1 MPTIRRRQVQQPYP
15 PIQQPLA
22 VAIVRPI
29 RRYGM
34 RHPGLT
40 RAEDGGMPADL
51 KPGIHQHAH
60 RLALCRHVAHRQRGI
75 VGQHGTAAREDG
87 AGPGPPG
94 MAVGARRLP
103 RDPLAFAIRQG
114 DETIQ
119 RGGRLQAHPGSAP
132 LHPRD
137 EPLIQRPGLFLQ
149 KPTAN
154 IDAGGPQSPQPLP
167 VDQRVGVFH
176 GRHHARHAGLD
187 QAVGTGPS
195 PSVVGT
201 GFERDIGGCATRPLA
216 GLLQRQHFGMGLA
229 GPPVPAFAHHLAIP
243 HDDAAHARVG
253 HGGIDAL
260 PGQVDGPLH
269 GPAIVFGVH
278 VSFSS

>member
-22 VAIVRPI
+22 VTIVRPI
-29 RRYGM
+29 GRHGM
-34 RHPGLT
+34 RHPSLA
-40 RAEDGGMPADL
+40 RAKDGSMPADL
-51 KPGIHQHAH
+51 QPGIHQYTH
-60 RLALCRHVAHRQRGI
+60 RLAVRRHVAHRQRGV
-75 VGQHGTAAREDG
+75 VGQHGTAACEDG
-87 AGPGPPG
+87 AGPRPPG
-94 MAVGARRLP
+94 MAVGARCLP

-119 RGGRLQAHPGSAP
+119 RGGRLQTYPGPAP

-137 EPLIQRPGLFLQ
+137 EPLVERPGFFFQ
-149 KPTAN
+149 QPAAN
-154 IDAGGPQSPQPLP
+154 VNACCPQSPQPLP

-176 GRHHARHAGLD
+176 GRHHARHASLD
-187 QAVGTGPS
+187 QTVGTGPC
-195 PSVVGT
+195 PSMMGT
-201 GFERDIGGCATRPLA
+201 GLKRDIGGCAARPLA
-216 GLLQRQHFGMGLA
+216 RLLQRQHFGMGLA
-229 GPPVPAFAHHLAIP
+229 RPPVPAFAHHLAIT
-243 HDDAAHARVG
+243 HNDAAHTRIG